1 MVDEGRHRWLRL
13 HQQQHQCA
21 RTTTAVAKASL
32 LRTRA
37 AFCMQRRP
45 RRRLH
50 AVDLAAEGPQPSL
63 PGPDAR
69 SLALCV
75 ALLSACL
82 PASRAPSLP
91 LCVPG
96 RLRRALSCSLA
107 AHARTS
113 LRLAVLLGTPLL
125 AAEAHTSATTADLS
139 TPPPHPSPSLCSRQ
153 ESSRHMGPA
162 SVARACPAARAASLS
177 HRRKGSLVALRSARM
192 TSRACAAGGISR
204 LEISSVQG
212 GRAGNGCFVL
222 LAHRLISNQGFWRAS
237 ALRYQ
242 LAVSHRACIIVAYTW
257 TVCSRWID
265 GP

>member
-107 AHARTS
+107 AHARTA
-113 LRLAVLLGTPLL
+113 LRLAVVLGTPLL

-153 ESSRHMGPA
+153 ESSRHTGP
-162 SVARACPAARAASLS
+162 SQRGSRVSGGEGGKPLS
-177 HRRKGSLVALRSARM
+177 PSQRFTGGVTKRPNDIPRLCCRRNLPSGDL
-192 TSRACAAGGISR
+192 
-204 LEISSVQG
+204 
-212 GRAGNGCFVL
+212 
-222 LAHRLISNQGFWRAS
+222 
-237 ALRYQ
+237 
-242 LAVSHRACIIVAYTW
+242 
-257 TVCSRWID
+257 
-265 GP
+265 

>member
-37 AFCMQRRP
+37 AFCMQTRP

-69 SLALCV
+69 SLARCV

-107 AHARTS
+107 AHAWTA
-113 LRLAVLLGTPLL
+113 LRLAVVLGTPLL

-153 ESSRHMGPA
+153 ESSRHTGP
-162 SVARACPAARAASLS
+162 SQRGSRVSGGEGGKPLS
-177 HRRKGSLVALRSARM
+177 PSQRFTGGVTKRPNDNPRLCCRRNLPSGDL
-192 TSRACAAGGISR
+192 
-204 LEISSVQG
+204 
-212 GRAGNGCFVL
+212 
-222 LAHRLISNQGFWRAS
+222 
-237 ALRYQ
+237 
-242 LAVSHRACIIVAYTW
+242 
-257 TVCSRWID
+257 
-265 GP
+265 